1 MKTDTR
7 IVNAVADL
15 YKWIDSQVTDFAPC
29 GACGKCC
36 DFDAYDH
43 RLFITT
49 PELIYF
55 VNRMSA
61 DTVKQMPT
69 GQCPYQI
76 DGKCSVHLHRFAAC
90 RIFACK
96 ENPDLQSQVSEE
108 TIQKLKSI
116 CQEFDMD
123 YCYMDLKTA
132 LNQAT

>member
-1 MKTDTR
+1 MKTEQ
-7 IVNAVADL
+7 IVAAVTDL
-15 YKWIDSQVTDFAPC
+15 YKWIDSQVEDFALC
-29 GACGKCC
+29 TACGQCC

-55 VNRMSA
+55 TQSMSPEPI
-61 DTVKQMPT
+61 KQMPT

-76 DGKCSVHLHRFAAC
+76 DNKCTIHPHRFAAC

-96 ENPDLQSQVSEE
+96 QKQAPQAQLSEQ
-108 TIQKLKSI
+108 TIKKLKSI
-116 CQEFDMD
+116 CQKFNIE
-123 YCYMDLKTA
+123 YRYMDLKSA

>member
-1 MKTDTR
+1 MKTDIR
-7 IVNAVADL
+7 IVNAVAGL
-15 YKWIDSQVTDFAPC
+15 YKWIDSQVADFASC

-49 PELIYF
+49 PELLYF
-55 VNRMSA
+55 INRMSPEPI
-61 DTVKQMPT
+61 KQMPS

-76 DGKCSVHLHRFAAC
+76 ENKCTAHPHRFAAC

-96 ENPDLQSQVSEE
+96 ENPDLQSKLSEQ
-108 TIQKLKSI
+108 TIEKLKSI
-116 CQEFDMD
+116 CQQFDTD
-123 YCYMDLKTA
+123 YRYMDLKTA